1 MRISLNNIREIERYV
16 EGTMEQN
23 EAILFEERTRKDSLL
38 HLNVLLHKK
47 VLALVRIYHRKK
59 LKMEL
64 EEVHNRLF
72 NDPEKV
78 TFRERVM
85 GIFKTR

>member
-1 MRISLNNIREIERYV
+1 MNNICEIERYV
-16 EGTMEQN
+16 DGTMEQH
-23 EAILFEERTRKDSLL
+23 EAILFEARIQKDSLL
-38 HLNVLLHKK
+38 RMNVLLHKK

-72 NDPEKV
+72 NDPNKF
-78 TFRERVM
+78 TFRESVM
-85 GIFKTR
+85 RIFRNG